1 MEIRHKLKTINGR
14 RFNYIEVNIRVGS
27 KVHTISKYLGR
38 GKIFKGRIKE
48 EIENHMPYFQEKKK
62 QLQFYSK
69 KIKYPNLILTDEQRE
84 YIDMLKDEYIIHKE
98 AFTDIEKRN
107 YEKQFITKYLYNTS
121 AIEGN
126 TLTLGET
133 DLLINKGITPE
144 GKKVKEIREITNMVK
159 CVEYRKSQV
168 ADITIS
174 FIKKLNKIILN
185 DIEDSGGIFKKVQN
199 YIRGSELVTT
209 SPLLVNKEMKEL
221 IDWYNKNKNSRHI
234 VEVASIF
241 HQKFVMIHPFDDG
254 NGRTARELVNFILE
268 KRGFPS
274 VVYKSKNISKYYNA
288 LEMGNKGD
296 NKPLI
301 ELTLYD
307 LKIDYGYMLNKNIML
322 SKWVSDD
329 EELKQT
335 QDIGITYNKEQMQ
348 LTNNFNKKFT
358 N

>member
-1 MEIRHKLKTINGR
+1 
-14 RFNYIEVNIRVGS
+14 
-27 KVHTISKYLGR
+27 
-38 GKIFKGRIKE
+38 
-48 EIENHMPYFQEKKK
+48 
-62 QLQFYSK
+62 
-69 KIKYPNLILTDEQRE
+69 
-84 YIDMLKDEYIIHKE
+84 
-98 AFTDIEKRN
+98 
-107 YEKQFITKYLYNTS
+107 
-121 AIEGN
+121 
-126 TLTLGET
+126 
-133 DLLINKGITPE
+133 
-144 GKKVKEIREITNMVK
+144 
-159 CVEYRKSQV
+159 
-168 ADITIS
+168 
-174 FIKKLNKIILN
+174 
-185 DIEDSGGIFKKVQN
+185 
-199 YIRGSELVTT
+199 
-209 SPLLVNKEMKEL
+209 
-221 IDWYNKNKNSRHI
+221 
-234 VEVASIF
+234 
-241 HQKFVMIHPFDDG
+241 MIHPFDDG